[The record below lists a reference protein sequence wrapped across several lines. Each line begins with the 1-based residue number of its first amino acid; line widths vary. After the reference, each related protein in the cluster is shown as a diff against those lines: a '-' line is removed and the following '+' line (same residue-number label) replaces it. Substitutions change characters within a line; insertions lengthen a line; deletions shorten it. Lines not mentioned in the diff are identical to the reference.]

1 MDTSRT
7 SNSLKNM
14 AFGVGS
20 QMLSILMGFF
30 TRWMFI
36 ELLGKEYL
44 GVSGLFTNVLSLLS
58 LANLGFDTAIIYS
71 LYKPLAEGNMV
82 AVKGY
87 MRVYKRVYRAVGATV
102 FVLGCILMPF
112 LPYLIKGTVTIPE
125 RYTSFISFS

>member
-36 ELLGKEYL
+36 ALLGKEYL

-71 LYKPLAEGNMV
+71 LYKPLAEGDMV
-82 AVKGY
+82 LLKAICAYISAYIERLEQLYLCSAV
-87 MRVYKRVYRAVGATV
+87 
-102 FVLGCILMPF
+102 
-112 LPYLIKGTVTIPE
+112 
-125 RYTSFISFS
+125 S

>member
-36 ELLGKEYL
+36 ALLGKEYL
-44 GVSGLFTNVLSLLS
+44 GCQDYSQMCFHCFPLQTWDLIQLSSIAYINRLQKGIWLLLKAICAYIGAYIERLEQLYLCSAVS
-58 LANLGFDTAIIYS
+58 
-71 LYKPLAEGNMV
+71 
-82 AVKGY
+82 
-87 MRVYKRVYRAVGATV
+87 
-102 FVLGCILMPF
+102 
-112 LPYLIKGTVTIPE
+112 
-125 RYTSFISFS
+125 

>member
-20 QMLSILMGFF
+20 QLLSILMGFF

-36 ELLGKEYL
+36 ALLGKEYL

-71 LYKPLAEGNMV
+71 LYKPLAEGDMEIESGHFDV
-82 AVKGY
+82 
-87 MRVYKRVYRAVGATV
+87 
-102 FVLGCILMPF
+102 
-112 LPYLIKGTVTIPE
+112 
-125 RYTSFISFS
+125 